1 MRTLFDIW
9 MNTIK
14 ETYYS
19 YNDDYSPHEVDLL
32 LILGIEQD
40 FYSNILNYFSYKRK
54 ILILKL

>member
-1 MRTLFDIW
+1 

-19 YNDDYSPHEVDLL
+19 YNDDYSPHEEVDLL
-32 LILGIEQD
+32 LILSIEQD
-40 FYSNILNYFSYKRK
+40 LYSNILNYFSYKRK